1 MIALLLSVLSSTLIF
16 VVFKL
21 YSKYNINTLH
31 AIVVNYVVAS
41 TCGIVAFN
49 KPVAVS
55 EVIAFDWFYYAIAL
69 GILFIVVF
77 NLMAITTQKSG
88 LSVVSVATKMSFIV
102 PIIFGLW
109 YYKESLGSFKLAGIL
124 FAVVAVY
131 LASIK
136 SKEGITIK
144 KENLIFPL
152 LVFIGSGIIDTSI
165 KYIEDAFVAVNDVPI
180 FSATLFAS
188 AACIGFV
195 VLAIQAIRGKFV
207 FQFKN
212 ILGGIAL
219 GIPNYFSIY
228 FLVQAL
234 RSNLLESS
242 GIFTVNNVAIVMLST
257 LVGIL
262 LFKEKLLKKNWI
274 GIALAIASIILVAIE
289 NYI

>member
-21 YSKYNINTLH
+21 FSKYNINTLH
-31 AIVVNYVVAS
+31 AIVVNYIIAC

-49 KPVAVS
+49 KPVSIS
-55 EVIAFDWFYYAIAL
+55 EVITLDWFYYAIAL
-69 GILFIVVF
+69 GAFFIVVF

-109 YYKESLGSFKLAGIL
+109 YYKESLGGFKLAGIL
-124 FAVVAVY
+124 FAIVAVY

-144 KENLIFPL
+144 RKNLIYPL

-165 KYIEDAFVAVNDVPI
+165 KYLEDSFVAVNDVPI

-188 AACIGFV
+188 AACIGFF
-195 VLAIQAIRGKFV
+195 VLAVQAVRGAFV
-207 FQFKN
+207 FHFKN
-212 ILGGIAL
+212 VLGGIAL

-234 RSNLLESS
+234 RSDLLESS

-262 LFKEKLLKKNWI
+262 LFNEKLLKKNWI

-289 NYI
+289 NYV